1 MFFLFSQKTAYD
13 MRISDWSSD
22 VCSSDL
28 VQGADKCDLKRR
40 AEKAPRPMCAEH
52 QEQSLLCVGIA
63 EGRDVNGEILA
74 LGAALGRVDRG
85 HDRRAALG
93 RQRQEL
99 RARLGI
105 GLAERG
111 SHFHASRPRN
121 IWSCASS
128 PFASALS
135 RHAGSSGNSLSITDR
150 RISSPGMK
158 ERPFPHLPPPP
169 HPHPSTTP
177 TPP

>member
-28 VQGADKCDLKRR
+28 VQVAEKCVLKRR
-40 AEKAPRPMCAEH
+40 ADKALLPMCAGH
-52 QEQSLLCVGIA
+52 QEQSLLCIGIA

-74 LGAALGRVDRG
+74 LGAALGRVDSG

-105 GLAERG
+105 GLERQ
-111 SHFHASRPRN
+111 
-121 IWSCASS
+121 CVV
-128 PFASALS
+128 
-135 RHAGSSGNSLSITDR
+135 
-150 RISSPGMK
+150 
-158 ERPFPHLPPPP
+158 
-169 HPHPSTTP
+169 
-177 TPP
+177 